1 MEVVPM
7 AVAVF
12 RFGEFTLDAEGDLR
26 RLDERI
32 PLQEKPRQLLAL
44 FVESSGQLVTREE
57 IRRRLWGADTFVEFD
72 DNLNHA
78 VRKLREALGDSAVD
92 PSFIKTVPK
101 QGYRFVAP
109 VHKEYALPDEDT
121 AGIGSAQAPARFATA
136 NAGNDQKRM
145 QRLLIGV
152 AALLLAVAGVIVA
165 AFSRDDSA
173 SVPSSLLVLPFQSVD
188 ASGQDHGMGQGITE
202 QVTAKLMNLHGLRM
216 ISPEAAYRVNSAG
229 ASPVEAGRRL
239 NAEAVLVG
247 SVRMSENRIRVNA
260 QLIRTADSRIVWAGG
275 GVEVDARD
283 LLEAE
288 RVLAAAIAARLTGAL
303 TSEERSAMERTPTSN
318 AEAYELFVRGKLAM
332 RNSLRQQDLHLA
344 EQLFTRAV
352 RIEPAFPEARAW
364 LALAQARSF
373 GRGLASDEVRRA
385 SIENARKAIAMD
397 PGVAVARLALITI
410 FHTTGQAEEGLEEA
424 AILRKL
430 GAADAVSL
438 SAIAEAYLR
447 AGMPQRAV
455 PIYQQAL
462 ARDPEDPALA
472 DQLAFTAFWARQYQL
487 GLRVLDGQSLEAGL
501 LLPGLN
507 LAVATGQ
514 REMLRAMRA
523 RVVEDRNVGLINIAY
538 SGLIFRD
545 GGDWELVRRAV
556 RKKIPVYERQAA
568 SLRNERLRIGLGLIY
583 SLLGDKLRA
592 QEQARLA
599 LDINPG
605 DPWTLFHSGEIH
617 ARTGDDRQAIAYV
630 RQAIA
635 RGFLAQHYLDWPH
648 FSLYRLR
655 RHPQLRMLRETLASK
670 IAVLAEK
677 Y

>member
-1 MEVVPM
+1 MELAPA

-12 RFGEFTLDAEGDLR
+12 RFGEFALDAEKGELR
-26 RLDERI
+26 RLNKRI

-44 FVESSGQLVTREE
+44 FVESSGQLVTRDE

-78 VRKLREALGDSAVD
+78 VRKLREALGDSAGD
-92 PSFIKTVPK
+92 PSFIRTVPK
-101 QGYRFVAP
+101 QGYRFLAP
-109 VHKEYALPDEDT
+109 VHKEYALTDEDT
-121 AGIGSAQAPARFATA
+121 ARIGSAQVLAHFATSR
-136 NAGNDQKRM
+136 KEMR
-145 QRLLIGV
+145 RLLIGV
-152 AALLLAVAGVIVA
+152 AALLLIVAGLTLV
-165 AFSRDDSA
+165 AFSGDESA
-173 SVPSSLLVLPFQSVD
+173 SIPSSLLVLPFQSVD
-188 ASGQDHGMGQGITE
+188 ASSQDHGIGQGITE
-202 QVTAKLMNLHGLRM
+202 QVTAKLMNLDGLRM
-216 ISPEAAYRVNSAG
+216 ISPEAAYRVNSSG
-229 ASPVEAGRRL
+229 VSPVEAGRRL

-247 SVRMSENRIRVNA
+247 SVRMAVNRIRVNA

-288 RVLAAAIAARLTGAL
+288 RVLAAAIAVRLTGAL
-303 TSEERSAMERTPTSN
+303 TSAQRRAMARTPTSN

-332 RNSLRQQDLHLA
+332 RNSMRKQDLQLA
-344 EQLFTRAV
+344 EQLFTQAV
-352 RIEPAFPEARAW
+352 RTEPVFPEALAW

-397 PGVAVARLALITI
+397 PGVAVARLALISI
-410 FHTTGQAEEGLEEA
+410 FHTTGQAEEGLKEA
-424 AILRKL
+424 AILRML

-438 SAIAEAYLR
+438 AAIAQAYSR
-447 AGMPQRAV
+447 AGMPERAV
-455 PIYQQAL
+455 AIYQRAL

-472 DQLAFTAFWARQYQL
+472 GELAFTAFWARQYQL
-487 GLRVLDGQSLEAGL
+487 GLRVLDSQSPEAGL
-501 LLPGLN
+501 LPRLN
-507 LAVATGQ
+507 LAVATGR
-514 REMLRAMRA
+514 REMLRAARA
-523 RVVEDRNVGLINIAY
+523 RVVEDRNIGPLNVAY

-545 GGDWELVRRAV
+545 AGGWELVRRAV
-556 RKKIPVYERQAA
+556 RKGVPIYERHAA
-568 SLRNERLRIGLGLIY
+568 NVRNERLRIGLGLIY
-583 SLLGDKLRA
+583 SLLGDKRRA

-605 DPWTLFHSGEIH
+605 DPWTLFHAGEIH
-617 ARTGDDRQAIAYV
+617 AQAGDDRAAIDYV

-655 RHPQLRMLRETLASK
+655 RHPQLRILREALASK
-670 IAVLAEK
+670 VAVLAQK

>member
-1 MEVVPM
+1 MGVAPA

-12 RFGEFTLDAEGDLR
+12 RFGEFTLDAEGVLR

-44 FVESSGQLVTREE
+44 FVEGSGKLVTREE

-78 VRKLREALGDSAVD
+78 VRKLREVLGDSACD
-92 PSFIKTVPK
+92 PSFIRTVPK
-101 QGYRFVAP
+101 QGYRFLAP
-109 VHKEYALPDEDT
+109 VHKEYALPVEDT
-121 AGIGSAQAPARFATA
+121 ARIGSAQAPARFATA
-136 NAGNDQKRM
+136 NARNHRKGIR
-145 QRLLIGV
+145 RLLIGI

-165 AFSRDDSA
+165 ALSRHESA
-173 SVPSSLLVLPFQSVD
+173 SIPSSVLVLPFQSVD
-188 ASGQDHGMGQGITE
+188 ASGQDHAIGQGITE
-202 QVTAKLMNLHGLRM
+202 QVAAKLMNLHGLRM

-247 SVRMSENRIRVNA
+247 SVRMADNRIRVNA

-303 TSEERSAMERTPTSN
+303 TSAERSAMARTPTSN
-318 AEAYELFVRGKLAM
+318 AEAYELFMRGKLAI
-332 RNSLRQQDLHLA
+332 RNSMRKQDLQLA
-344 EQLFTRAV
+344 EQLFTQAV
-352 RIEPAFPEARAW
+352 RIEPVFPEALAW

-373 GRGLASDEVRRA
+373 GRGLASDQVRRA

-397 PGVAVARLALITI
+397 PGVAVARLALISI
-410 FHTTGQAEEGLEEA
+410 FHTTGQAEEGLKEA

-438 SAIAEAYLR
+438 AAIANAYLR
-447 AGMPQRAV
+447 AGTPERAV
-455 PIYQQAL
+455 AIYQQAL

-472 DQLAFTAFWARQYQL
+472 GELAFTAFWARQYQL
-487 GLRVLDGQSLEAGL
+487 GLRVLDGQSPEAGL
-501 LLPGLN
+501 LPRLN
-507 LAVATGQ
+507 LAVATGR

-523 RVVEDRNVGLINIAY
+523 RVVEDRNIGVIDVAY

-545 GGDWELVRRAV
+545 VGDWELVRRAV
-556 RKKIPVYERQAA
+556 RKRVPVYERQATNV
-568 SLRNERLRIGLGLIY
+568 RNERLRIGLGLVY

-617 ARTGDDRQAIAYV
+617 AQTGDDRQAIAYV

-635 RGFLAQHYLDWPH
+635 RGFLSQHYLDWPH

-655 RHPQLRMLRETLASK
+655 RHPQLRMLREALASK
-670 IAVLAEK
+670 VAVLAQK